1 MRAPRPMA
9 LTPELVARCFRT
21 EPDPGPNTEFTP
33 VTQAEQAALADRLL
47 AARPMDPVW
56 VFAYGS
62 LIWSPGFEIAEHRRG
77 IAHGWHRS
85 FCLELTRWRG
95 TPELPGLMMA
105 LARGGRCTGLL
116 LRLPSAERQDIVHR
130 LVRREIT
137 MREDLGMARWIRVAT
152 VDGPVQA
159 LVFWAG
165 PRGKG
170 ISLRLPL
177 EIVAWRLAHACGHYG
192 SSADYLY
199 QTVAKLEKHGIRDSN
214 LWRLQQLVAGEIQK
228 WDWSPVPLS
237 RAARA
242 LQVPRWPQHGP

>member
-1 MRAPRPMA
+1 MA

-33 VTQAEQAALADRLL
+33 VTKAEQAALADRLL

-137 MREDLGMARWIRVAT
+137 MREDLGMHAGITDRARTTFTRRSRSWRSMASGTPTCGASSNWSLPRSRNGTGALCRASRSAT
-152 VDGPVQA
+152 GV
-159 LVFWAG
+159 
-165 PRGKG
+165 
-170 ISLRLPL
+170 
-177 EIVAWRLAHACGHYG
+177 
-192 SSADYLY
+192 
-199 QTVAKLEKHGIRDSN
+199 
-214 LWRLQQLVAGEIQK
+214 
-228 WDWSPVPLS
+228 
-237 RAARA
+237 
-242 LQVPRWPQHGP
+242 QVPRWSQHGP